1 MGDFLKKFAL
11 WAVRKA
17 LYLSAAAGAVFLAN
31 MLGAHENDIL
41 GLRLDVAVGG
51 LTAVVMS
58 ELRRKFMPEAL
69 SALLTGTVPDKY

>member
-1 MGDFLKKFAL
+1 MGDFLKKFGL

-31 MLGAHENDIL
+31 LMGAHENDIM

-51 LTAVVMS
+51 LSAVVAS
-58 ELRRKFMPEAL
+58 ELRRKFAPEAI
-69 SALLTGTVPDKY
+69 SVLLTGEVPERY